1 MAKWLEESQKE
12 VDGEKNKEK
21 KEALLKKY
29 GEEFAQ
35 KRDELAREYAQ
46 KLQNIDENIT
56 QTIVNEAKDK
66 GYSLVLTKNVAIYGG
81 DDITEEVMKA
91 IE

>member
-1 MAKWLEESQKE
+1 MHGKPAILF
-12 VDGEKNKEK
+12 KNKEK

>member
-1 MAKWLEESQKE
+1 M
-12 VDGEKNKEK
+12 
-21 KEALLKKY
+21 
-29 GEEFAQ
+29 
-35 KRDELAREYAQ
+35 KRKTNDELAREYAQ

-66 GYSLVLTKNVAIYGG
+66 GYSLVLTKNVAIYGD